1 MPAVAA
7 HYAAGGDAENRNQFS
22 NLRALLMLSMLM
34 TESGDEGKILRLAAT
49 SMPSFGR
56 CHLIGVYLAEGGV
69 AGNRDPVRHADDPHR
84 GGEATRLPRS

>member
-7 HYAAGGDAENRNQFS
+7 HYAAGGDAETQPFS

-56 CHLIGVYLAEGGV
+56 CHLIGVYLAEGGW
-69 AGNRDPVRHADDPHR
+69 R
-84 GGEATRLPRS
+84 EPRPCSPR